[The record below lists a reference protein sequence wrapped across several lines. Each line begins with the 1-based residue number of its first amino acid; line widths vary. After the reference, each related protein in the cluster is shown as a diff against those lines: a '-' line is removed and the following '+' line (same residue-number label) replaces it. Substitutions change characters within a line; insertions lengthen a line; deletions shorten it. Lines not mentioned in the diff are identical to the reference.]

1 MEKITE
7 LLSSGDAVNA
17 LESAIRALPGG
28 HEAVD
33 AAIDEAVVAVLAEFP
48 DA

>member
-1 MEKITE
+1 MKITE

-28 HEAVD
+28 HDAVE
-33 AAIDEAVVAVLAEFP
+33 AAIAAVQTQPEPEA
-48 DA
+48 

>member
-1 MEKITE
+1 MKITE
-7 LLSSGDAVNA
+7 ILGSGDSLNA

-33 AAIDEAVVAVLAEFP
+33 AAIAAVQTQPEE
-48 DA
+48 

>member
-1 MEKITE
+1 MKITE

-28 HEAVD
+28 HDAME
-33 AAIDEAVVAVLAEFP
+33 AAIAATQTQPEPEA
-48 DA
+48 